1 MTHDTRADIA
11 AAPRVRA
18 DDWNGSSASPF
29 VDVRVAVDDISAG
42 RMVIVTDDEG
52 RENEGDLVMAAE
64 KVTPEAVNFM
74 ATNGRGLICLPMTGE
89 RLDEL
94 RIPVMALRNTSEQGT
109 AFHVSIGAKGRIT
122 TGISAADRAATVL
135 TAIDPATRPEDIS
148 MPGHVFPLRARPG
161 GVLERAGHTEAAV
174 DLARMAGLAPAGV
187 ICEIMN
193 ADGTMARRPQL
204 EEVAAR
210 FGLHMVTV
218 ADVIR
223 YRRRNEK
230 LIERVSTVRLPTTYG
245 EFVASAYRSD
255 LDGAIHVALVAG
267 DVAGQPDV
275 LVRVHSECMTG
286 DIFHSLRCDCGAQLD
301 EAMRRVQ
308 EEGRGVILYI
318 VGHEGRGIGL
328 LNKFKAYELQEQGRD
343 TVEANEELGFPA
355 DLRDYGIGAQILADL
370 GLTTMRLLTNNPTKI
385 VGIEGYG
392 LKVTEQVPIEVP
404 ACPENVAYLRT
415 KRDRMEH
422 TLSLPGDEGDRSAE
436 PVTDPVGEPAGSGS
450 ASGSSARTTATKED
464 QS

>member
-1 MTHDTRADIA
+1 MTEHALGDQA
-11 AAPRVRA
+11 AAPVA
-18 DDWNGSSASPF
+18 DDWNGAVSSPF
-29 VDVRVAVDDISAG
+29 VDVRVAIEDIREG

-64 KVTPEAVNFM
+64 KVSPQAVNFM

-94 RIPVMALRNTSEQGT
+94 HIPVMALRNTSEQGT

-122 TGISAADRAATVL
+122 TGISAADRAATVR

-193 ADGTMARRPQL
+193 EDGTMARRPQL
-204 EEVAAR
+204 EDVAAR

-223 YRRRNEK
+223 FRRRNEK
-230 LIERVSTVRLPTTYG
+230 LVERVSTVRLPTTFG
-245 EFVASAYRSD
+245 EFTAHAYRSQ
-255 LDGAIHVALVAG
+255 LDGVVHVALVAG
-267 DVAGQPDV
+267 DVAGRPDV

-286 DIFHSLRCDCGAQLD
+286 DIFHSQRCDCGAQLD

-370 GLTTMRLLTNNPTKI
+370 GLTTMRLMTNNPTKI

-392 LKVTEQVPIEVP
+392 LKVTEQVPIQVP
-404 ACPENVAYLRT
+404 PGAENVGYLRT

-422 TLSLPGDEGDRSAE
+422 MLSIDDDDDGA
-436 PVTDPVGEPAGSGS
+436 AG
-450 ASGSSARTTATKED
+450 AAATKED